1 MLTNN
6 VLYFIVTEDLINE
19 LHYLQTYLVGK
30 YNNTLPM

>member
-1 MLTNN
+1 MLTYN

-19 LHYLQTYLVGK
+19 LHYLPTYLVGK